1 MNSHIVASFRRL
13 PTIFFVIAALSLSVR
28 GSSEATPTLED
39 LWGSD
44 VSISYLT
51 NATVADLG

>member
-1 MNSHIVASFRRL
+1 MNLHIVASFRRL
-13 PTIFFVIAALSLSVR
+13 PAIFFLIAVLSFSVR
-28 GSSEATPTLED
+28 GSSEATLED

-51 NATVADLG
+51 NGTMADLG